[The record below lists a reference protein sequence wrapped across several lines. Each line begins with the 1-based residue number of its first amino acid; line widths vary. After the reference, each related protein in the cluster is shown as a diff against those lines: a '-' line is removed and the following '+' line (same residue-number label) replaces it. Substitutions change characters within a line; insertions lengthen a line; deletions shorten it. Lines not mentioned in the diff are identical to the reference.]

1 MGQGVVMD
9 AWREAEAYE
18 PYAGRWSRCVAR
30 EFLSWLDVPTR
41 LAWLDVGCGTGALTH
56 AILASCAPR
65 LLVSLDRSPAYLA
78 AARAQAPAGSA
89 RFLVGDAQDLPL
101 ASSRFDLA
109 VSGLVLNFVPRPE
122 SMVAEMAR
130 LVRSRGVVALYVWDY
145 ADRMELM
152 RHFWDA
158 AVELEPAAL
167 QFDEGRRFPV
177 CRPAPL
183 RELFERCGLTDVDV
197 RAVDVPT
204 LFRDFDEYWSP
215 FLGGQGPA
223 PGYAV
228 SLSEQ
233 DRSRLRERIRSRLPR
248 TADGSI
254 RLVARAWAV
263 RARVAAAS
271 AV

>member
-1 MGQGVVMD
+1 
-9 AWREAEAYE
+9 
-18 PYAGRWSRCVAR
+18 
-30 EFLSWLDVPTR
+30 
-41 LAWLDVGCGTGALTH
+41 
-56 AILASCAPR
+56 
-65 LLVSLDRSPAYLA
+65 
-78 AARAQAPAGSA
+78 
-89 RFLVGDAQDLPL
+89 
-101 ASSRFDLA
+101 
-109 VSGLVLNFVPRPE
+109 
-122 SMVAEMAR
+122 MVAEMAR

-158 AVELEPAAL
+158 AIELEPAASHL
-167 QFDEGRRFPV
+167 DEGRRFPL

-183 RELFERCGLTDVDV
+183 RELFERCGLTDVGV

-204 LFRDFDEYWSP
+204 QFRDFDDYWSP

-233 DRSRLRERIRSRLPR
+233 DRSRLRERIRIRLPR
-248 TADGSI
+248 RADGSI

-271 AV
+271 VV